1 MGSVP
6 CFNETRYFKDNLF
19 AETGVTYNGI
29 AFSNTLDLATVGTNY
44 YTDMGYVQQR
54 KIMTRKKTP

>member
-6 CFNETRYFKDNLF
+6 YFNETRYFKDNLF

-44 YTDMGYVQQR
+44 YTDMGYVQR
-54 KIMTRKKTP
+54 LENYDAEKTP